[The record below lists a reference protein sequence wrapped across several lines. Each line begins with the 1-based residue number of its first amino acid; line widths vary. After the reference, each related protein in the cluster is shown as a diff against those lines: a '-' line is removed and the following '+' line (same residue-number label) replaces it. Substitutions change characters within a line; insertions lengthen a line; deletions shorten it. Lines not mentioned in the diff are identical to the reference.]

1 MSMKSS
7 FLPQSSV
14 LLLLPAALLAA
25 TMEVRAVVEIQ
36 KERTK
41 HYPKEPERPA
51 PGRPAVAPNQPNPA
65 AARNPLTG
73 SSVTADRPKPA
84 APRPANPPAAKPAP
98 PAVAKPAPLP
108 GNPEP
113 SKRPAPANSGPSQG
127 NSKGPVSGPVTRPAP
142 NSPATPM
149 TRPTPNSPASPMTRP
164 TPNPQVTRPA
174 PTLPATRPAPSPPG
188 NFTNRPPTNG
198 IHLPTPLPQTKPAF
212 VPGKVTYPGQVSRP
226 PAPPKTPKP
235 VHPAHHANRPQPRP
249 LDHVIGYGN
258 GNSNNRITSSQKV
271 TNINNT
277 NINNVTHITN
287 INNNWGS
294 QWTNNSA
301 TVWNNN
307 QMVNNRPVV
316 INPNFTHSVNYAYR
330 PTAWGARPWW
340 SSSTYHSWHHG
351 SWNYGWNRHWQRYH
365 RPHVRPAGVHLPG
378 YHLPYHDDDDHF
390 GSTVA
395 WGIAAWS
402 LGRLAFDSG
411 YNSYRNPY
419 QAPPVQTQRTV
430 INYTMPMSVVASKE
444 APEPEAEALNSQEK
458 STAAIER
465 ARGRFASGDYLAAL
479 KSTDEAIAYA
489 AGDSALHEFRGL
501 CLFALGRYGDAAGV
515 LNPVLA
521 SGPGWDWSTMAAFYP
536 DSEIYT
542 GQLRKLES
550 YVAANPKSADCQFLL
565 GYHYMVVGFIDQ
577 AYVMFDRV
585 VELQPADTVAAQLRN
600 LAKSSSPDAGEEV
613 PSPGGT
619 AAPAPAAEPLEPAE
633 IEGSWKASS
642 LEGKAIGLSLGS
654 DGKFSWNYE
663 GSGGTVLA
671 GDWSIDQKGQL
682 VLATTDVQM
691 VGDITLDGD
700 TLKFVL
706 EGAPVGDPG
715 LSFQR
720 Q

>member
-1 MSMKSS
+1 
-7 FLPQSSV
+7 
-14 LLLLPAALLAA
+14 
-25 TMEVRAVVEIQ
+25 
-36 KERTK
+36 
-41 HYPKEPERPA
+41 
-51 PGRPAVAPNQPNPA
+51 
-65 AARNPLTG
+65 
-73 SSVTADRPKPA
+73 
-84 APRPANPPAAKPAP
+84 
-98 PAVAKPAPLP
+98 
-108 GNPEP
+108 
-113 SKRPAPANSGPSQG
+113 
-127 NSKGPVSGPVTRPAP
+127 
-142 NSPATPM
+142 
-149 TRPTPNSPASPMTRP
+149 
-164 TPNPQVTRPA
+164 
-174 PTLPATRPAPSPPG
+174 
-188 NFTNRPPTNG
+188 
-198 IHLPTPLPQTKPAF
+198 
-212 VPGKVTYPGQVSRP
+212 
-226 PAPPKTPKP
+226 
-235 VHPAHHANRPQPRP
+235 
-249 LDHVIGYGN
+249 
-258 GNSNNRITSSQKV
+258 
-271 TNINNT
+271 
-277 NINNVTHITN
+277 
-287 INNNWGS
+287 
-294 QWTNNSA
+294 
-301 TVWNNN
+301 
-307 QMVNNRPVV
+307 
-316 INPNFTHSVNYAYR
+316 
-330 PTAWGARPWW
+330 
-340 SSSTYHSWHHG
+340 
-351 SWNYGWNRHWQRYH
+351 
-365 RPHVRPAGVHLPG
+365 
-378 YHLPYHDDDDHF
+378 
-390 GSTVA
+390 
-395 WGIAAWS
+395 
-402 LGRLAFDSG
+402 
-411 YNSYRNPY
+411 
-419 QAPPVQTQRTV
+419 
-430 INYTMPMSVVASKE
+430 MPMSVVASKE

-619 AAPAPAAEPLEPAE
+619 AGPAPAAEPLEPAE

-642 LEGKAIGLSLGS
+642 LEGKAITLSLGS

-700 TLKFVL
+700 ALKFVL